1 MEKKYFELA
10 KQAYNRKDTV
20 VDGITYS
27 SEEKNQALRDA
38 FKELV
43 PEGKNRYKS
52 FRKNQLEIFEL
63 IEETVDDIM
72 PKRVDDAYGGFVE
85 YQGLAQGQKPKFK
98 TKKGKRG
105 LLNIISKVGLGG
117 VKERTR
123 LDVGYITMNME
134 AYGGAVYVEFERFLD
149 GVVDFT
155 DLTNAIIDGIIEKIN
170 IQIQTTLIAEY
181 SDLATTMK
189 VTANAFIATDMTTL
203 IQNCTSYGDNV
214 VIFCTPVFAGTIME
228 SEGFISE
235 TDKEALKEYG
245 RVGKFRGA
253 NIVVLPNAFSDDTN
267 ASKVLNDEY
276 AFIIP
281 TNEEKI
287 IKCCFEGE
295 TIVKETE
302 NSDDSLEFS
311 AYRKFGIT
319 IVHNNA
325 FAIYRNVSL

>member
-1 MEKKYFELA
+1 MERKYFELA

-311 AYRKFGIT
+311 AYRKFGLT